1 MINETNVM
9 ENNEVI
15 KETVETG
22 MEIATNVVKNHD
34 GLKRFGKAA
43 GYVAVGAVV
52 YKGVEMLIDF
62 AKSKFKKQKNKTEQ
76 SEVSDEKSEMTET
89 VEN

>member
-1 MINETNVM
+1 
-9 ENNEVI
+9 
-15 KETVETG
+15 

-43 GYVAVGAVV
+43 GYVAVGAVA
-52 YKGVEMLIDF
+52 YKGVELLVDF
-62 AKSKFKKQKNKTEQ
+62 AKSKFKKLKSKTKQ
-76 SEVSDEKSEMTET
+76 SEVSEEKVEVTES

>member
-9 ENNEVI
+9 KNNEVI

-22 MEIATNVVKNHD
+22 MEIATNVAKSND

-43 GYVAVGAVV
+43 GYVAVGAVM
-52 YKGVEMLIDF
+52 YKGVAMLVDF
-62 AKSKFKKQKNKTEQ
+62 AKSKFKKRKSKAKQ
-76 SEVSDEKSEMTET
+76 SEVPDEKVEVTEII
-89 VEN
+89 ED